1 VAPPISILAVGRAP
15 AASPEAALFARYAA
29 RLRPP
34 LALHEVADGRGSP
47 AEITRR
53 EAALLLAAL
62 PGGALL
68 VALDQGGV
76 AEGTEAFARR
86 LGRWRE
92 EGREVAFAIGGAE
105 GHDAALLA
113 RAGHVMS
120 LGPMTWPHM
129 LARVMLAEA
138 IYRADSLARG
148 HPYHRSG
155 RPGG

>member
-1 VAPPISILAVGRAP
+1 VSVGLRLSILAVGRAP
-15 AASPEAALFARYAA
+15 PTSPEAQLFTRYAT

-34 LALHEVADGRGSP
+34 LALHEVTDGRGSP
-47 AEITRR
+47 AEIKRR
-53 EAALLLAAL
+53 EAAALLAAL
-62 PGGALL
+62 PAGALL
-68 VALDQGGV
+68 VALDQGGET
-76 AEGTEAFARR
+76 EGTERFARR

-148 HPYHRSG
+148 HPYHRAA
-155 RPGG
+155 RP

>member
-1 VAPPISILAVGRAP
+1 MRRLSVLAVGRAP
-15 AASPEAALFARYAA
+15 AASPEAVLFTRYAA
-29 RLRPP
+29 RLKPP
-34 LALHEVADGRGSP
+34 LALIEVADGRGSP

-53 EAALLLAAL
+53 EAASLLAAL
-62 PGGALL
+62 PAGALL
-68 VALDQGGV
+68 VALDQGGL
-76 AEGTEAFARR
+76 AEGTEGFARR

-129 LARVMLAEA
+129 LVRVMLAEA

-155 RPGG
+155 RP

>member
-1 VAPPISILAVGRAP
+1 MPRLSVLAVGRAP
-15 AASPEAALFARYAA
+15 AASPEAQLFARYAG

-34 LALHEVADGRGSP
+34 IALHEVPDGRGSP

-53 EAALLLAAL
+53 EAQALLAAL
-62 PGGALL
+62 PSGALL

-76 AEGTEAFARR
+76 AESTEAFARR

-92 EGREVAFAIGGAE
+92 EGRDVAFAIGGAE

-120 LGPMTWPHM
+120 LGAMTWPHM
-129 LARVMLAEA
+129 LVRVMLAEA
-138 IYRADSLARG
+138 LYRADSLARG

-155 RPGG
+155 RPGEG